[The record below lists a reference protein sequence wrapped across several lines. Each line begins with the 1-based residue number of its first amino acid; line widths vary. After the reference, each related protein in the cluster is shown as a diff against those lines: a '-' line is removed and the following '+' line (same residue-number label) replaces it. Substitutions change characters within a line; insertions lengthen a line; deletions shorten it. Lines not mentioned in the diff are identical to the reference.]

1 MSAKLSPARKFLYS
15 VIVFVAFFALLEV
28 NLRLIGVESFAEN
41 QFFPLNRDVS
51 FVGIYDKDSELF
63 WRLKKDILAES
74 RTFSSLSYR
83 INRDGF
89 RGPEIVEDNRQTIL
103 ALGNS
108 CTFGWGVVADSIFTA
123 RLQQRLA
130 DYRVLNRG
138 VPGYSSHQG
147 RILYE
152 RVTSR
157 IAPEITLIMFGWNDH
172 WPAGADISDQEH
184 DPLPQWALDAQNSL
198 SRLRTFQ
205 MLRRVTLDLSAP
217 DESARPR
224 FDLVAGKRRVGLSE
238 FKDNLQAIIQR
249 ARSVGSEPVLLIP
262 PIAALEVYL
271 PDAGASAFHDLHAR
285 YQRAIAETAAATSTL
300 LIDLQPAFDG
310 RKDLFDYPLED
321 PAHFNAAGHAVVAD
335 EVLRLLRDETRL
347 ASPD

>member
-1 MSAKLSPARKFLYS
+1 MGALLSPSRKLLYS
-15 VIVFVAFFALLEV
+15 GIIFIAFFTLLEV
-28 NLRLIGVESFAEN
+28 NLRVIGVESYAEN

-74 RTFSSLSYR
+74 QAFSSLSYR

-89 RGPEIVEDNRQTIL
+89 RGLEIEEDYQQTIL

-108 CTFGWGVVADSIFTA
+108 CTFGWGVIADSIFTA
-123 RLQQRLA
+123 RLQQRLP

-147 RILYE
+147 RVLFD

-172 WPAGADISDQEH
+172 WPAGADISDSEH
-184 DPLPQWALDAQNSL
+184 DPLPQWALDVQNAL

-205 MLRRVTLDLSAP
+205 MLRRVTLNLSAP
-217 DESARPR
+217 DESGRPR
-224 FDLVAGKRRVGLSE
+224 FDRVAGKRRVGLTE
-238 FKDNLQAIIQR
+238 FRGNLRAIIER
-249 ARSVGSEPVLLIP
+249 TRFIGSEPILLIP

-285 YQRAIAETAAATSTL
+285 YQRAIAETAAATGAL
-300 LIDLQPAFDG
+300 LIDLQPAFDA
-310 RKDLFDYPLED
+310 RSDLFDYPLED

-335 EVLRLLRDETRL
+335 EVMRLLGDETRL